1 MGILN
6 RKKISFRKGKKKEK
20 KTPINMVTEA
30 ESLLQMITDDKDR
43 RQHTSMVIEPI
54 RGDYGPFDNLSEY
67 SPPD

>member
-1 MGILN
+1 
-6 RKKISFRKGKKKEK
+6 
-20 KTPINMVTEA
+20 MVTEA

-54 RGDYGPFDNLSEY
+54 RGDYGPFDNPSEY